1 MRCSGVENT
10 LPAGIFQL
18 QPREHEQHQMLPAVE
33 AQVLGQRSDMLK
45 EGIAAGEGGAK
56 KGAALVFELQHRVEQ
71 KRQDV
76 QRQQRL
82 RQIPFTVPEVVLEV
96 IPLGDIFV
104 WVATLSRLVILY
116 KTPYLF
122 VRRPFVDLLFLFKAA
137 GGYFDPVFFK
147 PYPIAV

>member
-1 MRCSGVENT
+1 
-10 LPAGIFQL
+10 LQL
-18 QPREHEQHQMLPAVE
+18 QPCEHEQHQVLPAVE
-33 AQVLGQRSDMLK
+33 AQVLGQCRDMLK

-71 KRQDV
+71 KRRDV

-116 KTPYLF
+116 KTPC
-122 VRRPFVDLLFLFKAA
+122 LLYAVHSSICFSFLKQPEGILIPSFLNHTQ
-137 GGYFDPVFFK
+137 
-147 PYPIAV
+147 